1 MARAA
6 GRARAR
12 LCSPGGTGRRR
23 RRRLPERADHARP
36 AHPFGRYYGSV
47 DATPLFCM
55 LLGAYARV
63 TGDLAFV
70 RELWPNACAALDWMA
85 HYGDRDGDGYVE
97 YQRTSEHGL
106 VNQGWKDSGDAI
118 FHRDGRLAEPP
129 IALVEVQGYRYA
141 A

>member
-1 MARAA
+1 
-6 GRARAR
+6 
-12 LCSPGGTGRRR
+12 
-23 RRRLPERADHARP
+23 
-36 AHPFGRYYGSV
+36 
-47 DATPLFCM
+47 
-55 LLGAYARV
+55 
-63 TGDLAFV
+63 
-70 RELWPNACAALDWMA
+70 ACAALDWMA

-141 A
+141 ALVAMAELADLTGVEGGGRWLAEARALRERINADFSLEGEDTYALALERDQPRCAGGALNAGQALSSLATEP